1 MDGMKLQ
8 WFQQLRWRL
17 PVSSETSIYLR
28 KHSDAKVSEYKG
40 VAFGIQTPTKMDVS
54 ELAKKLGLSDSKLLV
69 RKAAE
74 LRRLCDVQFD
84 SSVIGVGEV
93 AKSLICL
100 EIAATRLGVLFDRS
114 SAVRLSG
121 MSERAYIRSYNSL
134 HNGLGVKMKLDVRE
148 LAIQFGCVRIIPFV
162 RDGLKLYKDRFVSSL
177 PASRRASADFTRPV
191 FTAVAFYLC
200 AKKHKLKVDKLKL
213 IELCGTSE
221 SEFSSVSAV
230 SVSATM
236 KDLCHDVFG
245 VAKEKKDPKE
255 VQSNRD
261 LLDVLPSKRKAED
274 GGYSSE
280 DGPELSSYKKAKK
293 MEKHDYEKWKS
304 SVLSSNKQN
313 KKGTETT
320 LAFSPYLPKVKDS

>member
-1 MDGMKLQ
+1 
-8 WFQQLRWRL
+8 
-17 PVSSETSIYLR
+17 
-28 KHSDAKVSEYKG
+28 
-40 VAFGIQTPTKMDVS
+40 MDVS
-54 ELAKKLGLSDSKLLV
+54 ELAKKLGLSDSKLVV
-69 RKAAE
+69 RKASE
-74 LRRLCDVQFD
+74 IRRLCDVQFD

-100 EIAATRLGVLFDRS
+100 EIAASRLGVLFDRS

-121 MSERAYIRSYNSL
+121 MSEKAYIRSYNSL
-134 HNGLGVKMKLDVRE
+134 HNGLGVKTKIDVRE

-221 SEFSSVSAV
+221 SEFCSVF
-230 SVSATM
+230 ATM

-245 VAKEKKDPKE
+245 IAKEKKMLGKCNQIE
-255 VQSNRD
+255 VY
-261 LLDVLPSKRKAED
+261 LLDALPSKRKAEE
-274 GGYSSE
+274 GGYLSD
-280 DGPELSSYKKAKK
+280 DGPELSSYKKRKQ
-293 MEKHDYEKWKS
+293 METRDYEKWKS
-304 SVLSSNKQN
+304 SVVTSNQQN
-313 KKGTETT
+313 KTEAPCKRTRQT
-320 LAFSPYLPKVKDS
+320 RLNFIKKSSDTQELEAM

>member
-1 MDGMKLQ
+1 MDL
-8 WFQQLRWRL
+8 
-17 PVSSETSIYLR
+17 
-28 KHSDAKVSEYKG
+28 
-40 VAFGIQTPTKMDVS
+40 S
-54 ELAKKLGLSDSKLLV
+54 ELAKKLALSDSKLVV

-100 EIAATRLGVLFDRS
+100 EIAATRLGVIFNRS

-134 HNGLGVKMKLDVRE
+134 HNGLGVKLKLDVRE
-148 LAIQFGCVRIIPFV
+148 LAIQFGCVRIIPLV

-177 PASRRASADFTRPV
+177 PVSRRANADFTRPV

-221 SEFSSVSAV
+221 SEFSSVY
-230 SVSATM
+230 ATM

-261 LLDVLPSKRKAED
+261 LLDVLPSKRKAEE
-274 GGYSSE
+274 GGYSSG
-280 DGPELSSYKKAKK
+280 DDPELSSYKKAKK
-293 MEKHDYEKWKS
+293 MEKRDYEDWKS
-304 SVLSSNKQN
+304 SVLASNHQKKTEAPCKRTKQTRLN
-313 KKGTETT
+313 FLKEPSDAPE
-320 LAFSPYLPKVKDS
+320 LEAV

>member
-1 MDGMKLQ
+1 
-8 WFQQLRWRL
+8 
-17 PVSSETSIYLR
+17 
-28 KHSDAKVSEYKG
+28 
-40 VAFGIQTPTKMDVS
+40 MDVS
-54 ELAKKLGLSDSKLLV
+54 ELAKKLGLSDSKLVV
-69 RKAAE
+69 RKASE
-74 LRRLCDVQFD
+74 IRRLCDVQFD

-100 EIAATRLGVLFDRS
+100 EIAASRLGVLFDRS

-121 MSERAYIRSYNSL
+121 MSEKAYIRSYNSL
-134 HNGLGVKMKLDVRE
+134 HNGLGVKTKIDVRE

-221 SEFSSVSAV
+221 SEFC

-245 VAKEKKDPKE
+245 IAKEKKDARE

-261 LLDVLPSKRKAED
+261 LLDVLPSKRKAEE
-274 GGYSSE
+274 GGYLSD
-280 DGPELSSYKKAKK
+280 DGPELSSYKKRKQ
-293 MEKHDYEKWKS
+293 METRDYEKWKS
-304 SVLSSNKQN
+304 SIVTSNQQN
-313 KKGTETT
+313 KTEAPCKRTRQT
-320 LAFSPYLPKVKDS
+320 RLNFIKKSSDTQELEAM

>member
-1 MDGMKLQ
+1 MD
-8 WFQQLRWRL
+8 
-17 PVSSETSIYLR
+17 I
-28 KHSDAKVSEYKG
+28 SD
-40 VAFGIQTPTKMDVS
+40 
-54 ELAKKLGLSDSKLLV
+54 LAKKLGLSDSKLVV

-100 EIAATRLGVLFDRS
+100 EIAATRLGALFDRS

-134 HNGLGVKMKLDVRE
+134 HNGLGVKMKIDVRE
-148 LAIQFGCVRIIPFV
+148 LAIQFGCVRVIPLV
-162 RDGLKLYKDRFVSSL
+162 RDGLKLYKDRFLSSL

-221 SEFSSVSAV
+221 SEFSSVSV
-230 SVSATM
+230 TM

-245 VAKEKKDPKE
+245 IVKEKKDPRE

-261 LLDVLPSKRKAED
+261 LLDVLPSKRKAEE
-274 GGYSSE
+274 GGYLSD

-293 MEKHDYEKWKS
+293 MEKRDYDKWKS
-304 SVLSSNKQN
+304 SVLTSNQQN
-313 KKGTETT
+313 KTEAPCKQTKQT
-320 LAFSPYLPKVKDS
+320 RLNFLKKSSDTQKLEA

>member
-1 MDGMKLQ
+1 
-8 WFQQLRWRL
+8 
-17 PVSSETSIYLR
+17 
-28 KHSDAKVSEYKG
+28 
-40 VAFGIQTPTKMDVS
+40 MDVS

-221 SEFSSVSAV
+221 SEFSS
-230 SVSATM
+230 
-236 KDLCHDVFG
+236 DLCHDVFG

-313 KKGTETT
+313 KKAPCKRTRQTSLNFLKEPSDNQE
-320 LAFSPYLPKVKDS
+320 LEAI